1 MHKLHL
7 HVNVYYFPVFYFFK
21 ITKTV
26 YILQIFIALQII
38 NNRSLKKILAFWL
51 NSFNQ
56 NSINN
61 SGTMKIAFINQYI
74 IFLGNDFS
82 EMKGCSVL
90 CITTAQSVQMPLTDQ
105 NS

>member
-1 MHKLHL
+1 
-7 HVNVYYFPVFYFFK
+7 
-21 ITKTV
+21 
-26 YILQIFIALQII
+26 
-38 NNRSLKKILAFWL
+38 
-51 NSFNQ
+51 
-56 NSINN
+56 
-61 SGTMKIAFINQYI
+61 MKIAFINQYI